1 MKGRLLISLSLLLL
15 ISCSPQTYEA
25 LAKGEQELSFEWE
38 AMGCYGK
45 CPQYTALI
53 ENGQLRFMGSVNT
66 KFIGDTLITNFKET
80 EQALIEKLTQM
91 DFLALDSL
99 YSLGGSTYDGPSYR
113 YNLSTREAANGGLYK
128 GQKKIETFGAEPDSL
143 NSLSKWLNQQLVEA
157 GLL

>member
-1 MKGRLLISLSLLLL
+1 MKSRWIFSLSLVLL

-25 LAKGEQELSFEWE
+25 LANGEQELSFEWV

-45 CPQYTALI
+45 CPQYAALI
-53 ENGQLRFMGSVNT
+53 ENGQLRFIGSVNT
-66 KFIGDTLITNFKET
+66 KFIGDTLIADFEDT
-80 EQALIEKLTQM
+80 ERALIEKLTQI
-91 DFLALDSL
+91 DFLALDSI

-113 YNLSTREAANGGLYK
+113 YNLSTRASSTGGYFI
-128 GQKKIETFGAEPDSL
+128 GQKSVLTYGAEPDSL